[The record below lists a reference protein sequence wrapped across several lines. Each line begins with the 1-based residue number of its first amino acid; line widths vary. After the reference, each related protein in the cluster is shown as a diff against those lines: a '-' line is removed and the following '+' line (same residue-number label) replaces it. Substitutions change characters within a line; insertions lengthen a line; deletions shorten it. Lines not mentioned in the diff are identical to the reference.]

1 MISEVGKGRDVAVAV
16 FRGLS
21 TDDKPTNVAN
31 GAEFLEIDTGDIYF
45 YNEDG
50 STWAR
55 GGAVTPDAGD
65 IKYDLNGTYGSGS
78 IGLAL
83 QNVEGLV
90 NSLIDG
96 EVTPH
101 TTLAEIHAIV
111 QSGEARN
118 VFRIGDRI
126 VLKYNDGSNDY
137 NLPWDIVHFGDVLL
151 QDGET
156 VPGMVIQSH
165 YAMQACQFDQNE
177 GFFVIPSGGY
187 GPGTYQFKMG
197 NNWGS
202 NVVKDKI
209 YNFTTTESYA
219 EGDIWQI
226 GKANDEISGL
236 PDTAPANWRIRT
248 YKAVGT
254 TPAGLAASPTEIL
267 TLTEGA
273 TGTDLGTLSSSTKY
287 GTSGLNNMQRSAYG
301 YNRWSQSGI
310 RQFLNSSAA
319 AGGWWTPKNPYDR
332 RPTELASVRGFMAG
346 FDEAFLNIIKPIK
359 VVTALNTV
367 SDVDFGTSEYT
378 YDTFFLPSLEEEYIV
393 PQLADVE
400 GPYWEYWKRRLG
412 LTSPQAQGSGG
423 TNPAH
428 IRYRYDAKTS
438 AVSVRL
444 RSAYRGYAGG
454 AWNVTTTGYAGN
466 GSATSSTRPAPACVI
481 C

>member
-1 MISEVGKGRDVAVAV
+1 MSNV
-16 FRGLS
+16 
-21 TDDKPTNVAN
+21 TKPIILD
-31 GAEFLEIDTGDIYF
+31 ETGHLI
-45 YNEDG
+45 
-50 STWAR
+50 
-55 GGAVTPDAGD
+55 
-65 IKYDLNGTYGSGS
+65 
-78 IGLAL
+78 
-83 QNVEGLV
+83 VEGIARQNLLLTQMIQ
-90 NSLIDG
+90 NQSQA
-96 EVTPH
+96 TPVA
-101 TTLAEIHAIV
+101 TLNEIHEIV
-111 QSGEARN
+111 RAGEAAN
-118 VFRIGDRI
+118 VFAYGDQI
-126 VLKYNDGSNDY
+126 MLNYNDGTNDY
-137 NLPWDIVHFGDVLL
+137 VLPWDIVHFGDVLL

-319 AGGWWTPKNPYDR
+319 AGGWWTPQNPYDR
-332 RPTELASVRGFMAG
+332 RPAELASVRGFMAG

-367 SDVDFGTSEYT
+367 SDVDIGTSEYT
-378 YDTFFLPSLEEEYIV
+378 YDTFFLPSLEEEYIA

-438 AVSVRL
+438 AVYVRL
-444 RSAYRGYAGG
+444 RSAYRGYANHT
-454 AWNVTTTGYAGN
+454 WNVYSTGNASN
-466 GSATSSTRPAPACVI
+466 SIATSSNRPAPACVI